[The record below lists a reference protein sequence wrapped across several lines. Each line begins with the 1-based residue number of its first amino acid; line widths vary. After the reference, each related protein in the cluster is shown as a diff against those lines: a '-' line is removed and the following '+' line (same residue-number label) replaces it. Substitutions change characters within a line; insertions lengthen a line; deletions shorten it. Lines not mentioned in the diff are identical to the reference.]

1 MNSNNT
7 LKGLSAIGFSD
18 ILGTGATAFFW
29 FYLASLIPPED
40 YGEIFFYLGIATIVS
55 SIVLFANQNTI
66 TVYIAK
72 KINVQSILYLITL
85 IATIVASLVIIFWF
99 YRIDVVFVIIAFVFN
114 TLAIGDL
121 LGRKLFN
128 SYSKFFLTQKG
139 LVVILGLSFFYFFGV
154 EGILYAI
161 ALSYSAYTILVF
173 RALKNQNFDLPLL
186 KEHIGFVTNN
196 YSFGIIQITRSQID
210 KIIIPMFLTFSVLG
224 NYALGLQ
231 IMAILNMFPNIVFKF
246 ILPHDADG
254 QDNVKIKLITIL
266 SSIGFASC
274 SIILAPIL
282 IPILFPNFS
291 ESIIAI
297 QIMSITAIPNSI
309 TLILTSK
316 FLGMEKSRHVL
327 VSRLISLSLISSG
340 MIVLGTNFGILGLAL
355 SYLIANS
362 ADAGYLSISNY
373 ILNKQKNKSTFNK

>member
-1 MNSNNT
+1 MNPKNN
-7 LKGLSAIGFSD
+7 LKGLSTIGFSD
-18 ILGTGATAFFW
+18 VIGTAATAFFW

-72 KINVQSILYLITL
+72 QIKVQSILYLITL
-85 IATIVASLVIIFWF
+85 VGTFIASLVIIFWF
-99 YRIDVVFVIIAFVFN
+99 YRIDIVFVIVAFVFN
-114 TLAIGDL
+114 TLAIGEL
-121 LGRKLFN
+121 LGRKLFS

-161 ALSYSAYTILVF
+161 ALSYSAYTVLVY
-173 RALKNQNFDLPLL
+173 RGLKNQNFDLPLL

-210 KIIIPMFLTFSVLG
+210 KIIIPMFLSFSILG

-246 ILPHDADG
+246 ILPYDADG
-254 QDNVKIKLITIL
+254 QNNTKIKLITIL

-274 SIILAPIL
+274 SITLAPII

-291 ESIIAI
+291 DSIIAI

-340 MIVLGTNFGILGLAL
+340 MIFLGTNFGIIGLAL

-373 ILNKQKNKSTFNK
+373 ILTKQKNKSTFNK